1 MVSIKLRPVGKAK
14 QISYR
19 VAVMPKHTKLK
30 GRFIEDLGFYNPHTK
45 AFSANKERVA
55 HWIGVGA
62 QASAT
67 VHNLFVKHKIVEG
80 DKIAVHNYKKP
91 EAAPVEVKAPEK
103 ASVAESKAEAVPE
116 EKAEVAPEAAPEA

>member
-45 AFSANKERVA
+45 AFSANKERA
-55 HWIGVGA
+55 AYWIGQGA

-91 EAAPVEVKAPEK
+91 EPVAPEIVKAP
-103 ASVAESKAEAVPE
+103 
-116 EKAEVAPEAAPEA
+116 KAEVKEAMPETKAEAAPEVTSEA

>member
-30 GRFIEDLGFYNPHTK
+30 GRFIEDVGFYNPHTK

-62 QASAT
+62 QPSAT
-67 VHNLFVKHKIVEG
+67 VHNLFVKHKIIQGE
-80 DKIAVHNYKKP
+80 KIAVHNYKKP
-91 EAAPVEVKAPEK
+91 EAVVPEAKAAEAPAEAPV
-103 ASVAESKAEAVPE
+103 AEA
-116 EKAEVAPEAAPEA
+116 AA